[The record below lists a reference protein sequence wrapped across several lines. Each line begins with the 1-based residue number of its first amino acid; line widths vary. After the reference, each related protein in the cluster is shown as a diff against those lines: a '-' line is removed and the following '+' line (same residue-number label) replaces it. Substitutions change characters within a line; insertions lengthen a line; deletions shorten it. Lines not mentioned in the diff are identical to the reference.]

1 MTDGVEV
8 EEEDEEEEN
17 EAEEEEEENKNGRE
31 ANDDLQA
38 DAMEPESAWEYVGKA
53 EGDDAKV
60 KTEPVPVQARWT
72 GTGEDPR
79 SGAKP
84 AATAK
89 REPAEPSSSAV
100 KVEANAV
107 TPTEGSVIETAKLVE
122 APVVSKSAKAQTPP
136 AKAQTPPAKA
146 QTPPAKAQRPP
157 ATAQTPPATAQ
168 TPTHTEATREPTPVV
183 VTQTDS
189 PTESSDIEETEPPA
203 PAPHP
208 SPLR

>member
-107 TPTEGSVIETAKLVE
+107 TPTEGPVIETAKLVE

-136 AKAQTPPAKA
+136 AKAQTPPA
-146 QTPPAKAQRPP
+146 
-157 ATAQTPPATAQ
+157 TAQTTTCDGANTTCDGAD
-168 TPTHTEATREPTPVV
+168 TDAHRGDTRTNPGGRYPNGFP
-183 VTQTDS
+183 DR
-189 PTESSDIEETEPPA
+189 IF
-203 PAPHP
+203 
-208 SPLR
+208 